1 MAAPAPPE
9 RRLYMA
15 RARHLGAVLLGV
27 WLILWGI
34 LELTGFGFPLQT
46 TIMGALALVAG
57 IVLLL
62 GR

>member
-1 MAAPAPPE
+1 
-9 RRLYMA
+9 MA